1 MHACISSIYVN
12 ELSTTPQS
20 SLSKMYVD
28 DNKLS
33 LTFPIQQCAS
43 AITEMNKDLCRIRDW
58 CFNNHLL
65 LNASKTKLMV
75 FGSRQMISKVPDF
88 RLSLLGKELI
98 PVQTAKDLRVIFDS
112 SLSFDCHVVK
122 TASSCMSSLA
132 QINRVKHVLDK
143 SLLILVIRSLVFS
156 KMYYCSSVW
165 ANTTAKNIRRLQAVQ
180 NFAARII
187 TKSRKPDHITP
198 LPTELHWIPVK
209 LYLLYRD
216 AVLTFKCLNGIT
228 PKSLSQQPVRR
239 VDISGRCT
247 RNSSS
252 LNIPLFRSATG
263 QRTFY
268 YRAVSLWN
276 ELPENIKCSSSIN
289 IFKHKLRKYLLGN
302 HS

>member
-1 MHACISSIYVN
+1 
-12 ELSTTPQS
+12 
-20 SLSKMYVD
+20 
-28 DNKLS
+28 
-33 LTFPIQQCAS
+33 
-43 AITEMNKDLCRIRDW
+43 
-58 CFNNHLL
+58 
-65 LNASKTKLMV
+65 MV

-98 PVQTAKDLRVIFDS
+98 PVQTAKDLGVTFDS

-165 ANTTAKNIRRLQAVQ
+165 ANTTANNIRRLQAVQ

-187 TKSRKPDHITP
+187 TKSRKFDHITP
-198 LPTELHWIPVK
+198 LLTELHWIPVNK

-228 PKSLSQQPVRR
+228 PESLSQQFVRR

-268 YRAVSLWN
+268 YRAVSAYGTNFQRTLN
-276 ELPENIKCSSSIN
+276 VVHQLTFLN
-289 IFKHKLRKYLLGN
+289 
-302 HS
+302 